1 MPKAFTDFQV
11 LPHGQFVR
19 LAENLWWVQGSLPNM
34 SLKRVMTVVR
44 LENGSEDN
52 GPGSPLVIHNAIALE
67 EPMMKELEAWG
78 TPKYLLV
85 PNGMHRLDAPAY
97 KRRYPDLQVFA
108 PLGSRRKIEEVL
120 PVNGAYLDFPDVPSL
135 ELRSLP
141 GISETEGAL
150 IVSSQDGRTII
161 LNDVVFNMDRP
172 KDALG
177 LLITAAFGSAPGP
190 RISRLAKLTFV
201 KDRHALKAELKSLA
215 ALPNLQ
221 RLIVAHDKVAHG
233 PEAKRALETA
243 AGYL

>member
-1 MPKAFTDFQV
+1 MQSWGMPKAFSDFQV

-44 LENGSEDN
+44 LE

-67 EPMMKELEAWG
+67 EPLMRELEAWG
-78 TPKYLLV
+78 TPEYLIV

-97 KRRYPDLQVFA
+97 KKRYPKLKVFA
-108 PLGSRRKIEEVL
+108 PLGSRRKVEEVL
-120 PVNGAYLDFPDVPSL
+120 PVNGAYADFPEVPSL
-135 ELRSLP
+135 ELRTLP
-141 GISETEGAL
+141 GISESEGAL
-150 IVSSQDGRTII
+150 IVSSRDGRTVI

-172 KDALG
+172 KDVLG
-177 LLITAAFGSAPGP
+177 LLITTAFGSAPGP
-190 RISRLAKLTFV
+190 RVSRLAKLTFV

-215 ALPNLQ
+215 ALPGLQ

-233 PEAKRALETA
+233 PDAKHALETA
-243 AGYL
+243 ASYL